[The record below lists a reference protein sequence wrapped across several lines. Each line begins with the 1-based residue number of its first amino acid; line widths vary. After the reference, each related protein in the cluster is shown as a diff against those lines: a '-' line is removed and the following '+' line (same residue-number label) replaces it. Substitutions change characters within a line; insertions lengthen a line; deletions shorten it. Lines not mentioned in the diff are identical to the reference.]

1 MEFISKPEW
10 KLLDNEVYLTGCSYK
25 SHISMR
31 SHSYWLL
38 ERKNLLKFPDLK
50 ITSSEMIGNYECLIK
65 EQEDQVV
72 SSKSHTLDLK
82 VMFPFIFIVQSVSE
96 IFINNYQRLI

>member
-1 MEFISKPEW
+1 MKYIWLDLGTNHTSACAPIHTGYW
-10 KLLDNEVYLTGCSYK
+10 KEKINVGANHNKIAD
-25 SHISMR
+25 
-31 SHSYWLL
+31 
-38 ERKNLLKFPDLK
+38 NLLKFPDLK

-72 SSKSHTLDLK
+72 SSKSNTLDLK

-96 IFINNYQRLI
+96 IFIKNYQRLI